1 MKQDQNLISKFVA
14 RYKLRK
20 NAKTFEE
27 QAYLDAY
34 TERTDALVEID
45 PRMAIGGLWDE
56 MGTHQL
62 NFLVHQGLQTDSTI
76 LDIGCGT
83 LRAGRFLID
92 HLNPD
97 SYFGFDLSK
106 KAIDAGNSLIYEL
119 GFGEKNP
126 DLRVN
131 TAQNLRFDDYRDK
144 TFDFLLAQS
153 VFSHLRE
160 SDIEECFEHICTVM
174 NNGSMFFFTFH
185 PGETQSRRGNTNF
198 EYPYSF
204 FEGLAHE
211 NSFHLDDLSEDYRH
225 PRGQRMIKATKN

>member
-14 RYKLRK
+14 RYKLRR
-20 NAKTFEE
+20 NAKTFEK

-34 TERTDALVEID
+34 TERTDALVELD
-45 PRMAIGGLWDE
+45 PKIAIGGLWDE

-62 NFLVHQGLQTDSTI
+62 NFLVHQGLHDDSTI

-92 HLNPD
+92 RLNPD

-106 KAIDAGNSLIYEL
+106 KAIDAGNALIDQL
-119 GFGEKNP
+119 GLSDKNP
-126 DLRVN
+126 ELRVN
-131 TAQNLRFDDYRDK
+131 EAQNLRFEDYRGK

-160 SDIEECFEHICTVM
+160 SDIKECFEHIGAVM
-174 NNGSMFFFTFH
+174 NKGSTFFFTYH
-185 PGETQSRRGNTNF
+185 PGETQGKRSNTNF

-204 FEGLAHE
+204 FAGLANE
-211 NSFHLDDLSEDYRH
+211 NSFDLVDLSEEYRH
-225 PRGQRMIKATKN
+225 PRGQRMIKATKS